1 MLSFFVKMERV
12 GLTMKGKLQH
22 VHPLGMSIILGTL
35 FARFATSMS
44 IPFLAIYLTTVK
56 GVSAG
61 MTGAII
67 GTSALVGVFASFI
80 GGNLSDRFGRKTIM
94 LWSMIV
100 WIFVFIGFSLA
111 DHVLSFFLLNALNG
125 LCRSFFEPTSRALLS
140 DLTKPEYRLLVY
152 NLRYGAINVG
162 VAIGPI
168 VGLQI
173 GSAKSTIPFL
183 VAAGVYILYTAILA
197 FQFKKYPME
206 KKKVSIEKPVT
217 MLNAIRILRK
227 DVVFLVALV
236 GIILSNCGFSH
247 LTTTVSQ
254 YFANAHIFEDGV
266 KLFSYMLAL
275 NAIVVVI
282 IQYPVIQMCK
292 KYTPLT
298 SIMVGTLFVSVGL
311 FGFGIVESMLGA
323 AVCTII
329 FTTGEVLMFSM
340 TDVFIDDIAVAHLKG
355 TYFGAMGFSGIGA
368 VIGPWFGGVLLDY
381 YGYQNG
387 FAVFSALAI
396 FSTLAFPVL
405 LVTKGLSKKR
415 YDRNSN
421 IEMHAK

>member
-1 MLSFFVKMERV
+1 
-12 GLTMKGKLQH
+12 MKGKLQNI
-22 VHPLGMSIILGTL
+22 HPLGMTIIIGTL

-80 GGNLSDRFGRKTIM
+80 GGNLSDRFGRNMIII
-94 LWSMIV
+94 WSMV
-100 WIFVFIGFSLA
+100 AWVFVFIGFSLA
-111 DHVLSFFLLNALNG
+111 NHVLSFFLLNALNG

-162 VAIGPI
+162 VAIGPL
-168 VGLQI
+168 VGLQV

-197 FQFKKYPME
+197 FQFKKYPIE
-206 KKKVSIEKPVT
+206 KKKVNIEKPVT
-217 MLNAIRILRK
+217 MLNAVRILRK
-227 DVVFLVALV
+227 DVVFLVALI

-254 YFANAHIFEDGV
+254 YFANAHIFQDGV
-266 KLFSYMLAL
+266 TLFSYMLAL
-275 NAIVVVI
+275 NAVVVVV
-282 IQYPVIQMCK
+282 IQYPVIQICK

-298 SIMVGTLFVSVGL
+298 SIMVGTLFVSGGV
-311 FGFGIVESMLGA
+311 FGFGIAESMLGA
-323 AVCTII
+323 AICTII
-329 FTTGEVLMFSM
+329 FTVGEVLMFSM
-340 TDVFIDDIAVAHLKG
+340 TDVFIDDIAVSHLKG

-368 VIGPWFGGVLLDY
+368 VIGPWLGGVLLDY

-387 FAVFSALAI
+387 FIVFSALAI
-396 FSTLAFPVL
+396 ISTVAFPVL
-405 LVTKGLSKKR
+405 LVTKGLLKKR
-415 YDRNSN
+415 DDKNCN
-421 IEMHAK
+421 LELHAK

>member
-1 MLSFFVKMERV
+1 M
-12 GLTMKGKLQH
+12 
-22 VHPLGMSIILGTL
+22 IL
-35 FARFATSMS
+35 
-44 IPFLAIYLTTVK
+44 I
-56 GVSAG
+56 
-61 MTGAII
+61 
-67 GTSALVGVFASFI
+67 
-80 GGNLSDRFGRKTIM
+80 
-94 LWSMIV
+94 WSMIV
-100 WIFVFIGFSLA
+100 WVFVFIGFSLA

-162 VAIGPI
+162 VAIGPL

-183 VAAGVYILYTAILA
+183 VAAGVYILYTVILA
-197 FQFKKYPME
+197 FQFKKYPVE
-206 KKKVSIEKPVT
+206 QKKINKEKPVT
-217 MLNAIRILRK
+217 MLNALRILRK

-254 YFANAHIFEDGV
+254 YFANAHIFQDGV

-275 NAIVVVI
+275 NAIVVVV

-292 KYTPLT
+292 KYTPLA
-298 SIMVGTLFVSVGL
+298 SIMVGTLFVSGGL

-323 AVCTII
+323 AICTII
-329 FTTGEVLMFSM
+329 FTIGEVLMFSM

-387 FAVFSALAI
+387 FVVFSALAI
-396 FSTLAFPVL
+396 FSTVAFPVL
-405 LVTKGLSKKR
+405 LVTKGLLKKR
-415 YDRNSN
+415 YDGNSN
-421 IEMHAK
+421 MKVHAR

>member
-1 MLSFFVKMERV
+1 MKIERV

-22 VHPLGMSIILGTL
+22 IHPLGMSIILGTL

-162 VAIGPI
+162 VAIGPL

-197 FQFKKYPME
+197 FQFKKYPIE
-206 KKKVSIEKPVT
+206 KKKVNKEKPVT
-217 MLNAIRILRK
+217 MLNAMRILRK
-227 DVVFLVALV
+227 DIVFLVALV

-292 KYTPLT
+292 NYTPLT
-298 SIMVGTLFVSVGL
+298 SIMVGTLFVSGGL

-329 FTTGEVLMFSM
+329 FTIGEVLMFSM

-387 FAVFSALAI
+387 FVVFSALAI
-396 FSTLAFPVL
+396 FSTVAFPVL

-421 IEMHAK
+421 IGMHAK

>member
-1 MLSFFVKMERV
+1 VKIERV

-22 VHPLGMSIILGTL
+22 IHPLGMSIILGTL

-206 KKKVSIEKPVT
+206 KKKVSTEKPVT
-217 MLNAIRILRK
+217 MLNAMRILRK
-227 DVVFLVALV
+227 DIVFLVALV

-298 SIMVGTLFVSVGL
+298 SIMVGTLFVSGGL

-329 FTTGEVLMFSM
+329 FTIGEVLMFSM

-396 FSTLAFPVL
+396 FSTVAFPVL